1 MGSTPTKGRGFDA
14 QGWREQLEYNFDI
27 WPVCPCLQVASTTTK
42 SCWLRLL
49 PWMLRDVAIRDQT
62 TTVLG
67 QKISLPVGFAPTA
80 YLKMAHP
87 DGEEGSAKAAKDAG
101 TVMILSPMS
110 NTSLEDVDSAA
121 PGGLRWMQ
129 TFIFKERDVTR
140 SLVLRAEKACY
151 KAIVV
156 GVDWPLS
163 GRKIYDTKCG
173 FDISPN
179 LTNANFEGSDF
190 ASPKTAQGNSIS
202 KLKKALIDPSVVWG
216 DVDWL
221 RSITKLP
228 IVVKGIIRPED
239 ALTAVEHGASGII
252 VSNHGGRQLDGVA
265 ATIELLPDIIKAV
278 NGRCEVYMD
287 GGVRMGTDVTK
298 AIAMGARAV
307 FVSRPVVW
315 GLAYNGQQG
324 VAKMVSIFRD
334 EIDRALGLLGC
345 SSLKELTPDLVV
357 RQEYYS
363 RL

>member
-1 MGSTPTKGRGFDA
+1 
-14 QGWREQLEYNFDI
+14 
-27 WPVCPCLQVASTTTK
+27 
-42 SCWLRLL
+42 
-49 PWMLRDVAIRDQT
+49 
-62 TTVLG
+62 
-67 QKISLPVGFAPTA
+67 
-80 YLKMAHP
+80 
-87 DGEEGSAKAAKDAG
+87 
-101 TVMILSPMS
+101 MILSPMS

-179 LTNANFEGSDF
+179 LTNANFEGRDF

-202 KLKKALIDPSVVWG
+202 KLKKALIDPSAVWD

-239 ALTAVEHGASGII
+239 ALTAVEHGVSGII

-334 EIDRALGLLGC
+334 EIDRALGLLGRYEPC
-345 SSLKELTPDLVV
+345 IRLRLGHACALLPYDVAIEVRGHTGSAHSDEAVSIRRSLCLQYIRARTTFTSAPNIGMHATL
-357 RQEYYS
+357 RQV
-363 RL
+363 

>member
-1 MGSTPTKGRGFDA
+1 
-14 QGWREQLEYNFDI
+14 
-27 WPVCPCLQVASTTTK
+27 
-42 SCWLRLL
+42 
-49 PWMLRDVAIRDQT
+49 
-62 TTVLG
+62 
-67 QKISLPVGFAPTA
+67 
-80 YLKMAHP
+80 
-87 DGEEGSAKAAKDAG
+87 
-101 TVMILSPMS
+101 MILSPMS

-179 LTNANFEGSDF
+179 LTNANFEGRDF

-202 KLKKALIDPSVVWG
+202 KLKKALIDPSAVWD

-239 ALTAVEHGASGII
+239 ALTAVEHGVSGII

-265 ATIELLPDIIKAV
+265 AT
-278 NGRCEVYMD
+278 
-287 GGVRMGTDVTK
+287 
-298 AIAMGARAV
+298 
-307 FVSRPVVW
+307 
-315 GLAYNGQQG
+315 GQQG

-345 SSLKELTPDLVV
+345 SSLKDLTPDLVV